1 MKKHVTVI
9 AVMIAVSPAALS
21 AMGGGSSSSPPSA
34 SAPQYD
40 PATEYAAGM
49 AALKAKDFAAA
60 KKAFDRVI
68 PFAPKDANTHLLAG
82 ISRAGLN
89 DWKGARKFLEKAV
102 KLDPTMIR
110 SHQELGVAYAR
121 GGDAAKAQKTLG
133 DLKARE
139 TQCAGTCPDSAEIK
153 AAVAAVEAAIGGTA
167 TSSIDRHQ
175 SLMFADVAKGDQ
187 LYLGAISLIN
197 EGRYEAA
204 LVQLKLAEASFGP
217 HPDVLTYLGFANR
230 KLGRLVVA
238 EDYYGRALAAAPDHK
253 GATEYYGELMVERG
267 DLAGAKAMLAR
278 LDRQCQFGCAE
289 AEELRRWITAG
300 RSPHS

>member
-1 MKKHVTVI
+1 MKTHHSLI
-9 AVMIAVSPAALS
+9 AILVAISPAALS
-21 AMGGGSSSSPPSA
+21 AMGGGSSSSAPSA

-40 PATEYAAGM
+40 PAAEYAKGV

-68 PFAPKDANTHLLAG
+68 PSAPKDANTHLLAG
-82 ISRAGLN
+82 VSRAGLN

-102 KLDPTMIR
+102 KLDPKMIR
-110 SHQELGVAYAR
+110 SHQELGIAYAK
-121 GGDAAKAQKTLG
+121 GGDAAKAKKTLG
-133 DLKARE
+133 DLKARD
-139 TQCAGTCPDSAEIK
+139 TQCAGTCPESAEIK
-153 AAVAAVEAAIGGTA
+153 AGVAAVEAAIGGTA
-167 TSSIDRHQ
+167 TSSVNPHE
-175 SLMFADVAKGDQ
+175 SLMFADAARGDQ
-187 LYLGAISLIN
+187 LYLGAVSLIN

-204 LVQLKLAEASFGP
+204 LVQLKSAEATFGP
-217 HPDVLTYLGFANR
+217 HPDVLTYIGFANR
-230 KLGRLVVA
+230 KLGRLTVA